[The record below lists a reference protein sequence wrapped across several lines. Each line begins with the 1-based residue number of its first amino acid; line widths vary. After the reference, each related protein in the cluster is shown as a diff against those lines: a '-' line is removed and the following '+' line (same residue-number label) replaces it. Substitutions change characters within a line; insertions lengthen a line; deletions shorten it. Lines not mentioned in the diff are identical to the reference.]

1 MFHIK
6 TLEMAH
12 WDFWQRFSVPLDAQI
27 VTIIGPNGSGK
38 TTLLDA
44 LRTLLAL
51 KCSGKRDYKRYV
63 RNAKEPFAWL
73 RGVVDNPRKAGG
85 LFPYPFW
92 PMTEDRVTLACRIK
106 KQGGDWVRHYTIQAG
121 DVAIEDLDKNAE
133 WIGVNEYRRRL
144 EQAGLTPAI
153 AEVLA
158 LEQGDTDKL
167 CEYSPRALLDLVFQ
181 VFGDKAVMD
190 NYQQARSE
198 QREAERELDTLRQ
211 HLTEAEMRHS
221 VMVDRANRYQEW
233 RRLQNKID
241 RLQSEILPQVRVT
254 DAQRALGG
262 LIRDLRGRQRTL
274 WQKQGE
280 LENYDAAVQAGQ
292 LEIESV
298 LSRERESHAAR
309 AKEQE
314 AFQTARDRVR
324 DLESVLR
331 QRDQLQALAAEKHG
345 EASVQMADQ
354 LARDR
359 ARLHEQNQQLKE
371 LKAQRD
377 ELTALSFAL
386 KSGQTHAPERDVAA
400 LRSALDEAGIGH
412 RLLTDLVEVTD
423 SYWQGAVEAM
433 LKPYRSLVVLE
444 RENDKHQAWAIGES
458 LRYRHFIVGERES
471 APRVEAGSLLEVV
484 RFSERAP
491 GWLYQLLNRV
501 QRVENAEAAR
511 GQDRDWIT
519 RDGYYRERRGARHIG
534 VAAHDFAFGEGA
546 RTRRLVEAEQALQ
559 RLQQDIQRLEH
570 DNGQLAQAVS
580 QAQAKLM
587 GLDAVQM
594 LSARSEE
601 FRVAEEQLPE
611 AQNSMADCGG
621 RLAAADTAHQATVQ
635 NRHDLE
641 LQQRDRVVV
650 RNRCQDEVQ
659 RTLMVVQTER
669 LGLTRRIEEVRALKR
684 GLPPEWTTAEALSTL
699 RAQYESEPA
708 VLRALQ
714 DTREQLDSAE
724 WETDD
729 SVLLLRDKLRDD
741 VDHQRQQV
749 GLRDGHYQRALHL
762 TDDAR
767 GAYLNV
773 LRATVKRYGRNVTRL
788 GELAGIEVHAELPQ
802 LTNDDLALTQTGLEV
817 RFNFDSKG
825 MMGLNDGEASGG
837 QQVMKSLILLISLMM
852 DDDRPGGFVFIDEP
866 FAHLDIFNIDRVS
879 SFLQATQAQYLIT
892 TPNTHNV
899 NVFTPSELTLVTRK
913 KQPSDPW
920 AQPIGVVRRY
930 RQEAV

>member
-63 RNAKEPFAWL
+63 RNAREPFAWL

-92 PMTEDRVTLACRIK
+92 PMTEERVTLGCRIR

-121 DVAIEDLDKNAE
+121 DVSIEDLDARGE
-133 WIGVNEYRRRL
+133 WLGVNEYRRRL

-181 VFGDKAVMD
+181 VFGDKQVMD
-190 NYQQARSE
+190 NYQQARTE
-198 QREAERELDTLRQ
+198 QREAERELETLRQ

-233 RRLQNKID
+233 RRLQNKIE
-241 RLQSEILPQVRVT
+241 RLQGEILPQVRVL

-262 LIRDLRGRQRTL
+262 LIRDLRGRQRGL

-280 LENYDAAVQAGQ
+280 LETLDQAVQAGQ
-292 LEIESV
+292 LEIEA
-298 LSRERESHAAR
+298 LGTQERAAHAAR
-309 AKEQE
+309 QQEQE
-314 AFQTARDRVR
+314 QFQAARDRVR
-324 DLESVLR
+324 DLEAVLR
-331 QRDQLQALAAEKHG
+331 QREQLQALAAEKHG

-354 LARDR
+354 LTRDR
-359 ARLHEQNQQLKE
+359 ARLQDLNGQLKQY
-371 LKAQRD
+371 KQQRE
-377 ELTALSFAL
+377 ELTALAFAL
-386 KSGQTHAPERDVAA
+386 RSGQTHAPERDVAA

-412 RLLTDLVEVTD
+412 RLLTDLVEVSD
-423 SYWQGAVEAM
+423 NYWQGAVEAI
-433 LKPYRSLVVLE
+433 LRPYRSLVVLQ
-444 RENDKHQAWAIGES
+444 REQDRHQAWAIGEQ
-458 LRYRHFIVGERES
+458 LRYRHFIAGDSES
-471 APRVEAGSLLEVV
+471 PPKAEPGSLLEVV
-484 RFSERAP
+484 RFSAPAP
-491 GWLYQLLNRV
+491 GWLYQLLGRV

-511 GQDRDWIT
+511 GRSGDWIT

-534 VAAHDFAFGEGA
+534 VAAHEFAFGEGA
-546 RTRRLVEAEQALQ
+546 RTRRLQEAEQALQ
-559 RLQQDIQRLEH
+559 SLQQTILQLEQEG
-570 DNGQLAQAVS
+570 GQLAQAVS
-580 QAQAKLM
+580 QLQARLM

-594 LSARSEE
+594 LSARAEE
-601 FRVAEEQLPE
+601 FRLAEESLPE
-611 AQNSMADCGG
+611 AQGLLADIGG
-621 RLAAADTAHQATVQ
+621 RLAEADSAYQALLQQRHQ
-635 NRHDLE
+635 LE
-641 LQQRDRVVV
+641 LAQRDRVVV

-659 RTLMVVQTER
+659 RTLLIVQTER
-669 LGLTRRIEEVRALKR
+669 LALGRRIEEVRTLKR
-684 GLPPEWTTAEALSTL
+684 ALPAEWTTSEALSSL
-699 RAQYESEPA
+699 RQQYESEPA

-714 DTREQLDSAE
+714 DTREQLDTAE

-729 SVLLLRDKLRDD
+729 SVLVLRDKLRDD
-741 VDHQRQQV
+741 VEHQRQQV
-749 GLRDGHYQRALHL
+749 GLREGHYQRALQL

-767 GAYLNV
+767 AAYLNV

-788 GELAGIEVHAELPQ
+788 GELAGIEVHAELPH
-802 LTNDDLALTQTGLEV
+802 LSNDDVALAQTGLEV
-817 RFNFDSKG
+817 RFNFDQKG
-825 MMGLNDGEASGG
+825 LMGLNDGEASGG

-913 KQPSDPW
+913 KQPGDGW

-930 RQEAV
+930 RQ